1 MRKSLFAIIIA
12 VVFTAGMLIGTT
24 TLADAVSTN
33 TDKQTLKKLQSID
46 KILSSTDKRLD
57 KVLQGIPEP
66 VGAPIS
72 DPVRAALMAVKA
84 DATKIVVRCDS
95 RLGGTVPPPPSDG
108 DGTSPP

>member
-24 TLADAVSTN
+24 TLADAASTN

-46 KILSSTDKRLD
+46 KVLSSTDKRLN
-57 KVLQGIPEP
+57 KILQGVPD
-66 VGAPIS
+66 PIS
-72 DPVRAALMAVKA
+72 DPERAALMVVKA

-95 RLGGTVPPPPSDG
+95 RLGGTVPPPPTDG
-108 DGTSPP
+108 GGTSPP